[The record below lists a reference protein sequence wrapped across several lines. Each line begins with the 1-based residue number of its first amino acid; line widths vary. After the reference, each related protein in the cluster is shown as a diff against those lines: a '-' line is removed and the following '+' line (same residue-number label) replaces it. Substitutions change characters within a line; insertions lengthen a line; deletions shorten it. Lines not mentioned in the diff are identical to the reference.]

1 MKFEG
6 KWRINSCLRLDD
18 ERGMVYLSL
27 DELEALDPEGGDAA
41 EMKGYLIDIQPDGF
55 ILTSIP
61 VPEGASAEDIAGA
74 KAMGREFIDG
84 DTRLVLGRAPWR
96 EEEDGTV
103 KFDSGVRG
111 ETLGEPVDPW
121 APLEE
126 TEDGLLQYLMYRLE
140 RV

>member
-18 ERGMVYLSL
+18 ERGFIYLSL
-27 DELEALDPEGGDAA
+27 DELAALDPDDDTAA
-41 EMKGYLIDIQPDGF
+41 QMKDYIFDIQPDGF
-55 ILTSIP
+55 ILTTSP
-61 VPEGASAEDIAGA
+61 VPEGASAEDIEGA
-74 KAMGREFIDG
+74 KANGMEFIED
-84 DTRLVLGRAPWR
+84 DTRIVLGRTPWC
-96 EEEDGTV
+96 EEENGTV
-103 KFDSGVRG
+103 RFDSGVRG

-121 APLEE
+121 ATLEE